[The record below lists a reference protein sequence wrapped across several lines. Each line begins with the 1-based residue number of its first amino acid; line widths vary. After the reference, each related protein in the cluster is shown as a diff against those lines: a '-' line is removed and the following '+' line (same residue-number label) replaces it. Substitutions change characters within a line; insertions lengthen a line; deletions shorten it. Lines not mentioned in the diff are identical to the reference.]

1 MISLLFWILGVVM
14 CIFMYCMLGVGD
26 HKRLRLW
33 FWCVVYYFAGG
44 EGWGSENVHFGRCR
58 FSSLYAAALGLWW
71 LCDILQM
78 NNCIDISLQYSR
90 WFAAMTIALHGLWH
104 WIGSRHT

>member
-1 MISLLFWILGVVM
+1 MALGIKKGFGFGVMYISLL
-14 CIFMYCMLGVGD
+14 
-26 HKRLRLW
+26 
-33 FWCVVYYFAGG
+33 GG
-44 EGWGSENVHFGRCR
+44 EGLGSENVHFGRCR